1 MMSVFVIALNLMLG
15 VLISQVYNISE
26 HQGTPMI
33 LHESRWAN
41 IDEDDLDDPRC
52 GLNIQRYYLK
62 KRLTKRRID
71 GHNLRYQFI
80 ASSGDLNEGP
90 KDPQPLPGELDHF
103 VSQYGWI
110 YCEKGVIMGLEM
122 KLNARRCGIEQ
133 TLVSLC
139 IIDDDVNPGPN
150 INLDLQTIMPDKS
163 DNVNSGYF
171 RDLITQHCFK
181 LIEIRLPSVHGHY
194 DASRFQRLYGF
205 INPLE
210 VFGWAWTLDLLIFYL
225 EGAFIPVEDNADN
238 VVLKERCG
246 TYISWRNY
254 HIEDFTLNSEFT
266 LNTFHQTVGGSWYLC
281 VPISGNSRQPYF
293 V

>member
-1 MMSVFVIALNLMLG
+1 
-15 VLISQVYNISE
+15 
-26 HQGTPMI
+26 
-33 LHESRWAN
+33 
-41 IDEDDLDDPRC
+41 
-52 GLNIQRYYLK
+52 
-62 KRLTKRRID
+62 
-71 GHNLRYQFI
+71 
-80 ASSGDLNEGP
+80 
-90 KDPQPLPGELDHF
+90 
-103 VSQYGWI
+103 
-110 YCEKGVIMGLEM
+110 MGLEM